1 MDAGL
6 VIERVVEADDEA
18 VGAFAR
24 LVPQLSSAEPPD
36 TTRLGSILAQ
46 PGTVVLFARGSDRV
60 IEGTLTL
67 VIVTMPTGRRALI
80 EDVVVDAP
88 FRGRGVA
95 SALVRQAL
103 EIADTAGCQA
113 VDLTSR
119 PSRVEANALY
129 ARLGFAR
136 RETNVYRYSLTH

>member
-1 MDAGL
+1 MRDGL
-6 VIERVVEADDEA
+6 VIERVVEANEEA
-18 VGAFAR
+18 VEAFAR
-24 LVPQLSSAEPPD
+24 LVPQLSSSAPPD
-36 TTRLGSILAQ
+36 RTRLASIIAQ
-46 PGTVVLFARGSDRV
+46 PGTVVLFARGIDRD

-67 VIVTMPTGRRALI
+67 VVFTVPTGRRALI

-88 FRGRGVA
+88 NRGRGVA
-95 SALVRQAL
+95 SALVRRAI
-103 EIADTAGCQA
+103 EIADAAGCQA

-136 RETNVYRYSLTH
+136 RETNVYRYSLTR